1 MELNFSNN
9 YYKKRAMN
17 CKGYSNAKTDKNA
30 GEAFLLLIKGV
41 KKEDLSYLC
50 KKMQEKLRKNNISVV
65 NNNYDLVILDVML
78 PDGNGLDFFKNYV
91 DVPTLVLSAKD
102 EEEDV
107 VTSLDLGVED
117 YIIKPFRPKELL
129 SRINNIIKRNK
140 KNNIKMY
147 KNIIFDMDSY
157 RVYKDDQEIILTGLE
172 LKLLF
177 FLLENNGIIVTR
189 DMIIDKI
196 WDVSGKFVNDN
207 TLSVYIKRIR
217 EKIGCEDIIKTIK
230 GIGYRIDL

>member
-1 MELNFSNN
+1 MKILLVEDSEMIV
-9 YYKKRAMN
+9 KAIK
-17 CKGYSNAKTDKNA
+17 
-30 GEAFLLLIKGV
+30 FLLEEHNYDVSVASTIKEA
-41 KKEDLSYLC
+41 KEMVS
-50 KKMQEKLRKNNISVV
+50 K
-65 NNNYDLVILDVML
+65 NYDLIILDVML

-117 YIIKPFRPKELL
+117 YIIKPFRSKELL

-147 KNIIFDMDSY
+147 KNITFDLDAY
-157 RVYKDDQEIILTGLE
+157 RVYVDKNEIDLTGLE
-172 LKLLF
+172 LKILF
-177 FLLENNGIIVTR
+177 YLLENSGILVTR
-189 DMIIDKI
+189 EMIINRI
-196 WDVSGKFVNDN
+196 WDESGKFVNDN

-217 EKIGCEDIIKTIK
+217 EKIGCEDVIKTIK
-230 GIGYRIDL
+230 GVGYRMDI

>member
-1 MELNFSNN
+1 MKILLVEDSEMIV
-9 YYKKRAMN
+9 KAIK
-17 CKGYSNAKTDKNA
+17 
-30 GEAFLLLIKGV
+30 FLLQEHNYDVSVAQTIKEA
-41 KKEDLSYLC
+41 KEMVS
-50 KKMQEKLRKNNISVV
+50 K
-65 NNNYDLVILDVML
+65 NYDLIILDVML

-117 YIIKPFRPKELL
+117 YIIKPFRSKELL

-147 KNIIFDMDSY
+147 KNITFDLDAY
-157 RVYKDDQEIILTGLE
+157 RVYVDKNEIDLTGLE
-172 LKLLF
+172 LKILF
-177 FLLENNGIIVTR
+177 YLLENSGILVTR
-189 DMIIDKI
+189 EMIINKI
-196 WDVSGKFVNDN
+196 WDESGKFVNDN

-217 EKIGCEDIIKTIK
+217 EKIGREDIIKTIK
-230 GIGYRIDL
+230 GVGYRMDI

>member
-1 MELNFSNN
+1 MKILLVEDNEMII
-9 YYKKRAMN
+9 KAIR
-17 CKGYSNAKTDKNA
+17 
-30 GEAFLLLIKGV
+30 FLLEEHDYNVSVASTIKEA
-41 KKEDLSYLC
+41 KE
-50 KKMQEKLRKNNISVV
+50 KIS
-65 NNNYDLVILDVML
+65 NNYDLIILDVML
-78 PDGNGLDFFKNYV
+78 PDGNGLEFFENYV

-117 YIIKPFRPKELL
+117 YIIKPFRSKELL

-140 KNNIKMY
+140 KNNIKIY
-147 KNIIFDMDSY
+147 KNITFDLDAY
-157 RVYKDDQEIILTGLE
+157 RVYVDKNEIDLTGLE
-172 LKLLF
+172 LKILF
-177 FLLENNGIIVTR
+177 YLLENSGIIVTR

-217 EKIGCEDIIKTIK
+217 EKIGCEDVIKTIK
-230 GIGYRIDL
+230 GVGYRMDI

>member
-1 MELNFSNN
+1 M
-9 YYKKRAMN
+9 KI
-17 CKGYSNAKTDKNA
+17 
-30 GEAFLLLIKGV
+30 LLIEDNEMIIKALKYLLESHEFIV
-41 KKEDLSYLC
+41 DVATTIKEAKESITS
-50 KKMQEKLRKNNISVV
+50 K
-65 NNNYDLVILDVML
+65 YDLIILDVML

-91 DVPTLVLSAKD
+91 SIPALVLSAKD

-107 VTSLDLGVED
+107 VKAIDLGVQD
-117 YIIKPFRPKELL
+117 YIIKPFRSMELL

-140 KNNIKMY
+140 KNNNKMY

-217 EKIGCEDIIKTIK
+217 EKIGREDIIKTVK
-230 GIGYRIDL
+230 GVGYRMDL

>member
-1 MELNFSNN
+1 MKILLVEDSEMIV
-9 YYKKRAMN
+9 KAIK
-17 CKGYSNAKTDKNA
+17 
-30 GEAFLLLIKGV
+30 FLLQEHNYDVSVAQTIKEA
-41 KKEDLSYLC
+41 KEMVS
-50 KKMQEKLRKNNISVV
+50 K
-65 NNNYDLVILDVML
+65 NYDLVILDVML

-117 YIIKPFRPKELL
+117 YIIKPFRSKELL

-147 KNIIFDMDSY
+147 KNITFDLDAY
-157 RVYKDDQEIILTGLE
+157 RVYVDKNEIDLTGLE
-172 LKLLF
+172 LKILF
-177 FLLENNGIIVTR
+177 YLLENSGILVTR
-189 DMIIDKI
+189 EMIINKI
-196 WDVSGKFVNDN
+196 WDESGKFVNDN

-217 EKIGCEDIIKTIK
+217 EKIGREDIIKTIK
-230 GIGYRIDL
+230 GVGYRMDI

>member
-1 MELNFSNN
+1 MKILLVEDSEMIV
-9 YYKKRAMN
+9 KAIK
-17 CKGYSNAKTDKNA
+17 
-30 GEAFLLLIKGV
+30 FLLQEHNYDVSVAQTIKEA
-41 KKEDLSYLC
+41 KEMVS
-50 KKMQEKLRKNNISVV
+50 K
-65 NNNYDLVILDVML
+65 NYDLVILDVML

-117 YIIKPFRPKELL
+117 YIIKPFRSKELL

-147 KNIIFDMDSY
+147 KNITFDLDAY
-157 RVYKDDQEIILTGLE
+157 RVYVDKNEIDLTGLE
-172 LKLLF
+172 LKILF
-177 FLLENNGIIVTR
+177 YLLENSGILVTR
-189 DMIIDKI
+189 EMIINRI
-196 WDVSGKFVNDN
+196 WDESGKFVNDN

-217 EKIGCEDIIKTIK
+217 EKIGCEDVIKTIK
-230 GIGYRIDL
+230 GVGYRMDI

>member
-1 MELNFSNN
+1 MKIHLVEDNEMIIKAIS
-9 YYKKRAMN
+9 
-17 CKGYSNAKTDKNA
+17 
-30 GEAFLLLIKGV
+30 FLLEEHNYDVSVASTIKEA
-41 KKEDLSYLC
+41 KEMVS
-50 KKMQEKLRKNNISVV
+50 K
-65 NNNYDLVILDVML
+65 NYDLVILDVML

-117 YIIKPFRPKELL
+117 YIIKPFRSKELL

-147 KNIIFDMDSY
+147 KNITFDLDAY
-157 RVYKDDQEIILTGLE
+157 RVYVDKNEIDLTGLE
-172 LKLLF
+172 LKILF
-177 FLLENNGIIVTR
+177 YLLENKGILVTR
-189 DMIIDKI
+189 DMIINRI
-196 WDVSGKFVNDN
+196 WDESGKFVNDN

-217 EKIGCEDIIKTIK
+217 EKIGREDIIKTVK
-230 GIGYRIDL
+230 GVGYRMDIWRKLVYGF